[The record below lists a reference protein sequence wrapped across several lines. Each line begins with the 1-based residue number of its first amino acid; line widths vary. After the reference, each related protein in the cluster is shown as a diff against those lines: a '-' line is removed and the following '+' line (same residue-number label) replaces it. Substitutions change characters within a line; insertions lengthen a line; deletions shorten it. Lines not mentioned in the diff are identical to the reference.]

1 LLAAGRLPVVM
12 GTPEE
17 VLDTVGRYAEA
28 GIDEL
33 IIPDFVLG
41 DGQRRL
47 DALDRLREEV
57 FAKTS

>member
-1 LLAAGRLPVVM
+1 VR
-12 GTPEE
+12 E
-17 VLDTVGRYAEA
+17 TVGRYAEA

-33 IIPDFVLG
+33 ITPDFTLG

-57 FAKTS
+57 LVKLS